1 MNLPALGLCAAGT
14 LAPSVVFADMVC
26 EWTTWCEGGTGCE
39 TTEYDNSFSD
49 LGDMFLLSPRSYEGQ
64 EMGFALA
71 SESEGG
77 VSYVS
82 NGFNGEAALLT
93 IGPEGDT
100 TLVTTAMWDGSLA
113 STSIYA
119 GTCRGTP

>member
-1 MNLPALGLCAAGT
+1 MVSA
-14 LAPSVVFADMVC
+14 LAPSVAFAEMICD
-26 EWTTWCEGGTGCE
+26 WNTWCEGAMGCE

-64 EMGFALA
+64 EMGFTLA
-71 SESEGG
+71 SEAEGG

-82 NGFNGEAALLT
+82 NGYSGEAGLLT
-93 IGPEGDT
+93 IGPDGDA

-113 STSIYA
+113 STYIYS